1 LFLPRSLRAVLA
13 IVVGVCLAASR
24 PARGEEAGLTVWPVD
39 PLVKVFRDATPA
51 ATDQAVAE
59 VARGEHAT
67 FQLVVQSAEAINALR
82 AEVGPLT
89 LDTNR
94 QSSLQGASVR
104 LRSPRA
110 CTATVGLQSPARW
123 CATRSARPAPAWEPA
138 CKSALPI

>member
-1 LFLPRSLRAVLA
+1 MRDKTTWWAVVG
-13 IVVGVCLAASR
+13 IVVGVCPMAPLTTHAAESELK
-24 PARGEEAGLTVWPVD
+24 AWPVD
-39 PLVKVFRDATPA
+39 PLVKVFRDASPA

-67 FQLVVQSAEAINALR
+67 FQLVVQSAEAIKALR

-104 LRSPRA
+104 A
-110 CTATVGLQSPARW
+110 GQTM
-123 CATRSARPAPAWEPA
+123 RP
-138 CKSALPI
+138 